1 MKIRFCLFW
10 TSLCH
15 FTIQNELLPK
25 TDQYSVTVTL
35 FSGKVHGRGMSERFA
50 AQWLHCGPGLTSG
63 YVAVSVYHIVGK
75 PLGPYIEAEISSAIT
90 FVFIKLNH

>member
-1 MKIRFCLFW
+1 MKIRFCSFW

-35 FSGKVHGRGMSERFA
+35 LRESTWTRHVRTICCPIVT
-50 AQWLHCGPGLTSG
+50 LCGPGLTSG

-75 PLGPYIEAEISSAIT
+75 PLGPYIEVEISSAIT